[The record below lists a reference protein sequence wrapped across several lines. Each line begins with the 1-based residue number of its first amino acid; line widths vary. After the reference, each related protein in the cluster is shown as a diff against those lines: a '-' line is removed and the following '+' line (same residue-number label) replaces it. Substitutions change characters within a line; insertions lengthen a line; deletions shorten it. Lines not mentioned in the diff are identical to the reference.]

1 MPDRKRFEQLG
12 FKDGVPFQ
20 LQELSGTYRLD
31 LGEYAVYDVS
41 RHQKNQVVRGL
52 YENLLK
58 GKYHK
63 KG

>member
-1 MPDRKRFEQLG
+1 MPHRERFEQLG

-20 LQELSGTYRLD
+20 LLELSGTYRLD

-58 GKYHK
+58 GKYHV